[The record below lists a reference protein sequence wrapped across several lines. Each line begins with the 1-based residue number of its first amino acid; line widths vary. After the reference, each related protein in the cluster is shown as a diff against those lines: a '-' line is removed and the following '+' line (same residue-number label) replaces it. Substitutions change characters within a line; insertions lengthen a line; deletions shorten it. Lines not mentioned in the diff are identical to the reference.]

1 MVLRISLVNKA
12 DSRAS
17 LLPHL
22 FTPEPAGTR
31 NAMPQLGK
39 PVPPLTPEEAAS
51 LLAFYVAAGVT
62 EALGE
67 DAVDRYQLPAQTSA
81 PEAERAAPR
90 ASSGEARRAPVPRM
104 HMEEPAPARM
114 QTPATIPLEE
124 KEAASTARAL
134 AQSCGSLDELK
145 QVLSNFEGCALRYT
159 AKNLV
164 FADGNPEARI
174 MLVGEAPGRDED
186 LQGLPFVGR
195 SGQLL
200 DRMLASIGLD
210 RTAVYIANTL
220 PWRPPGN
227 RPPTA
232 AEQAVCAPFI
242 ERQIELSKAE
252 ILVLV
257 GGVSAKQMLGVDT
270 GIMRLRGRW
279 SSYRAGDRDIPALP
293 IFHPAYL
300 LRQPAQ
306 KRLAWRDLLSLK
318 AHIAE
323 LRPL

>member
-1 MVLRISLVNKA
+1 
-12 DSRAS
+12 
-17 LLPHL
+17 
-22 FTPEPAGTR
+22 
-31 NAMPQLGK
+31 MPQLGK
-39 PVPPLTPEEAAS
+39 PSEPLTPEEAAA
-51 LLAFYVAAGVT
+51 LLAFYVEAGVGD
-62 EALGE
+62 ALGE
-67 DAVDRYQLPAQTSA
+67 EAVDRYQLAARPAA
-81 PEAERAAPR
+81 PEAERNASTR
-90 ASSGEARRAPVPRM
+90 ALSGEQRRAPLARL
-104 HMEEPAPARM
+104 EESPPARAL
-114 QTPATIPLEE
+114 TPATIPLEDR
-124 KEAASTARAL
+124 EAASTARAL
-134 AQSCGSLDELK
+134 ARSCSTLDELK
-145 QVLSNFEGCALRYT
+145 AALAGFEGCALRYT

-164 FADGNPEARI
+164 FADGNPDARI

-210 RTAVYIANTL
+210 RTGVYIANTL

-232 AEQAVCAPFI
+232 TEQAVCEPFI

-257 GGVSAKQMLGVDT
+257 GGVSAKQLLATDT

-279 SSYRAGDRDIPALP
+279 ASYRTPTREIPALP

-318 AHIAE
+318 ARIEA
-323 LRPL
+323 LPPL